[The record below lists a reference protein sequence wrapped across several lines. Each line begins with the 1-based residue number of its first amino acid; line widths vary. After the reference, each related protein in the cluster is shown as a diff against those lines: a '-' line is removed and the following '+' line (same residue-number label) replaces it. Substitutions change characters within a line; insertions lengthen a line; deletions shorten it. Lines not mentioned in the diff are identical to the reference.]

1 MNKRAYNSS
10 KAQKR
15 KKEEGIKILKLFT
28 RGNEDCFTNSKM
40 KCKNQTSH
48 LLSFKRAMIP
58 AASAGETGEGECCRS
73 AGLCK
78 LKLLEALLLGVVGW
92 EELGELTREEGYQE

>member
-1 MNKRAYNSS
+1 M
-10 KAQKR
+10 
-15 KKEEGIKILKLFT
+15 E
-28 RGNEDCFTNSKM
+28 
-40 KCKNQTSH
+40 CKNQMPH

-58 AASAGETGEGECCRS
+58 AASAGETSEGECGLS
-73 AGLCK
+73 AGLLCK